1 MRTPA
6 RRIGFTLLELMITL
20 AVLAVLGAIATPSF
34 SAMIDRQRLQA
45 AAHHLQAD
53 IALARHESAKRR
65 QTVHLRFQSG
75 TAWCYALSTGA
86 TVDCRQPATAT
97 LPGVIKLVRGSES
110 TGVRLLQ
117 ADAMAFQADND
128 AGQQALHATRASFS
142 SRAGLQLQLRLG
154 PMGRASLCAPEGHL
168 PGTPPCVAPADT
180 AAPATAPA
188 T

>member
-154 PMGRASLCAPEGHL
+154 PMGRASLCAPEGQL
-168 PGTPPCVAPADT
+168 PGTPPCVAPAASVD
-180 AAPATAPA
+180 PKV
-188 T
+188 